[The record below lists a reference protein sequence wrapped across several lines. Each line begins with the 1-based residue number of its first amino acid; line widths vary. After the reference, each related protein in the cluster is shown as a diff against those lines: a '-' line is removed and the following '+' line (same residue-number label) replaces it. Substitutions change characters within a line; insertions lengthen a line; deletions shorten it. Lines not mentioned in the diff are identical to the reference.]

1 MTKLVPN
8 GGEATTSGGGKPS
21 TYAFSDPAYAGDWKV
36 IVDQTGLKGK
46 YLLPPPSYKDAGGAG
61 LIFSVRKYGLELQLG
76 KQQVVGK
83 VVVDHAEKNPTAN

>member
-46 YLLPPPSYKDAGGAG
+46 YLLPPPSYKDAGGSG